1 MPWRDTESGTLWIP
15 QSCSAPL
22 LMVTYTDQYWNSI
35 DVSTATTHEYNVG
48 ALSFDTSVDLR
59 GTFDIATSYLGLL
72 GETQVLVDMSLVGR
86 GFETP
91 MSMVSREIHDVSNRP
106 TTWRM
111 LVFQEKIDLYPTLI
125 HRQALEA

>member
-86 GFETP
+86 GLETP
-91 MSMVSREIHDVSNRP
+91 MRWSVERFMTFR
-106 TTWRM
+106 
-111 LVFQEKIDLYPTLI
+111 IDLRHGACWYSRRRLTCTR
-125 HRQALEA
+125 H